1 MGIFNEQSSD
11 HPFAKGIQG
20 APGVGFNLTSS
31 GDYDMINKKLRN
43 VGAPSANTDAATK
56 KYVDDNS
63 TGTPSTSRLTVDSN
77 IDMKDRF
84 RILNLKH
91 PVDSDEPATKQ
102 YSDSRFLDRNGS
114 RTMIGNLSMNN
125 NKIIKLGA
133 PTSYDDAA
141 TKKYV
146 DDNSTGTSSRLTVDS
161 NIDMKDRY
169 RITNLVAPQDSK
181 DPATKYYV
189 DNTFLDTDGS
199 YPMKGNLN
207 MANNRIL
214 NLPAPSGSNQP
225 TPLAFTDL
233 KYLHVA
239 GTNKMTNNLNMDNKK
254 IINLRTPTA
263 STDAATKKYVDDKT
277 SSGGSSGGSLDL
289 SNYLKKDGTV
299 TMTGNLNLG
308 NKKIVGLATPTSN
321 TDAATK
327 KYVDDNS
334 GSPDLSDYL
343 EKDGSVAMTGNLNL
357 GNNKIVN
364 LSDPTTDQQA
374 ANRGWVRKQIDR
386 LDHHSGDGTSSVFT
400 ITDPAAPT
408 TLYLQYI
415 SGSSFNDFVFT
426 TSAPG
431 QPLVGWKP
439 TANTYINKIEFQF
452 GSRNINVDFLWF
464 IPRDSSHSNSN
475 FWVSGNRT
483 GTWSLI
489 IHKSWSYD
497 MSGVK
502 LKTHYTGRGSFTC
515 RLFTD
520 LPKAITKPLK
530 RIEINTPK
538 IVISGVIKDDVNFG
552 GNKIQNLGGAT
563 QDNEAVT
570 KGYVDNL
577 VHLTAVQPSHYKNEF
592 DYLMSSGSQWT
603 DEMDGGVSFGVRSIG
618 DLAPN
623 KGNFHDY
630 NHKVIFMSIIKNSQ
644 GKYIYKMGI
653 NFYRLTANT
662 DYTLCLEILNSDYNL
677 WNNSRISVD
686 KGTSTGLS
694 IGNVIVKKLSH
705 RYTDAAG
712 KTQTM
717 YYHRIIVNFRKLSSG
732 NKFFLHILVDILRG
746 GYNINAYPRQFLGS
760 YIIAYGIIGTFSNID
775 ADKVYD
781 YHTAFDIK
789 PTEVVYNVDINANNK
804 KILNINLDRSNN
816 NSAAT
821 VAFVK
826 ELFPHTKNLLYR
838 SYFSEFYDF
847 TDANNYKLS
856 RGVSGVVFNY
866 LKSISGNT
874 LRDAGIPNRTLDD
887 ITNYG
892 LNVKGYT
899 VSFTIPNYN
908 TKYSLCI
915 SFYHWRNRSFSLI
928 KKNTINKNILVK
940 LDYNKSNNKVTLT
953 VNKTTQ
959 NFTIPG
965 SFNGHRI
972 VIWLVENFNSNVTKV
987 SISNYSSTLTIPAVQ
1002 KSFFQGFDFTTE
1014 DGVLNKIMY
1023 SPNFY
1028 DTDSVQ
1034 FHKVM
1039 LQEKLSGSY
1048 VI

>member
-1 MGIFNEQSSD
+1 MGIFNEQSLN

-43 VGAPSANTDAATK
+43 VGAPSVNTDAATK

-63 TGTPSTSRLTVDSN
+63 SGSLKTSRLTVDSN
-77 IDMKDRF
+77 IDMNNH
-84 RILNLKH
+84 RIKNL
-91 PVDSDEPATKQ
+91 
-102 YSDSRFLDRNGS
+102 
-114 RTMIGNLSMNN
+114 
-125 NKIIKLGA
+125 
-133 PTSYDDAA
+133 
-141 TKKYV
+141 
-146 DDNSTGTSSRLTVDS
+146 
-161 NIDMKDRY
+161 
-169 RITNLVAPQDSK
+169 ITPQDSK

-189 DNTFLDTDGS
+189 DNTFLDRDGS

-207 MANNRIL
+207 MDNNRIF
-214 NLPAPSGSNQP
+214 NLPAPNGSNQP

-233 KYLHVA
+233 KYLHVN
-239 GTNKMTNNLNMDNKK
+239 GTNKMTNNINMDNKK
-254 IINLRTPTA
+254 IINLRTPT
-263 STDAATKKYVDDKT
+263 SDTDATNKKYVDDVISNTNSFFKID
-277 SSGGSSGGSLDL
+277 GSKKMTGAIDMNNNRILNLPMPTGNNQPTTVIYSN
-289 SNYLKKDGTV
+289 SNYLKRNGLIP
-299 TMTGNLNLG
+299 MGGSLNMF
-308 NKKIVGLATPTSN
+308 NFKIKNVGTPTNDS
-321 TDAATK
+321 DAATK
-327 KYVDDNS
+327 KYVDDNA

-343 EKDGSVAMTGNLNL
+343 EKDGTVTMTGNLNL

-386 LDHHSGDGTSSVFT
+386 LDHHSGDASSGVFT

-415 SGSSFNDFVFT
+415 SGSSFDDFVFT
-426 TSAPG
+426 TSTPG

-464 IPRDSSHSNSN
+464 IPRDDSHSNSN

-483 GTWSLI
+483 GTWSLN
-489 IHKSWSYD
+489 IHKSWNYN

-502 LKTHYTGRGSFTC
+502 LRTHNNSNHTAITC

-538 IVISGVIKDDVNFG
+538 IVISGVVKADVNLG
-552 GNKIQNLGGAT
+552 GNKIENLGVPT

-577 VHLTAVQPSHYKNEF
+577 VHHTAVQPSHYKDEF
-592 DYLMSSGSQWT
+592 SYLMSSGAQWT
-603 DEMDGGVSFGVRSIG
+603 DEIDGGVSFVIRKIG
-618 DLAPN
+618 DLTPS

-653 NFYRLTANT
+653 NFFRLAKNT
-662 DYTLCLEILNSDYNL
+662 EYTLCLEILNTDYNL
-677 WNNSRISVD
+677 WNNSKISVD

-705 RYTDAAG
+705 NYTDSTG
-712 KTQTM
+712 KTKTM
-717 YYHRIIVNFRKLSSG
+717 YYHRIIVNFQKLITG

-746 GYNINAYPRQFLGS
+746 GYNLPIYPTQFLGV
-760 YIIAYGIIGTFSNID
+760 YIIAYGIMGTFSNID
-775 ADKVYD
+775 PDKVYD

-804 KILNINLDRSNN
+804 KILNINLDRNSN

-821 VAFVK
+821 VEMVK
-826 ELFPHTKNLLYR
+826 EIQPFTTNIFYR
-838 SYFSEFYDF
+838 NYFEEFYDF
-847 TDANNYKLS
+847 TNASNYKVNPIS
-856 RGVSGVVFNY
+856 FGIVFNY
-866 LKSISGNT
+866 LSSSSGNT
-874 LRDAGIPNRTLDD
+874 LRDISIPNKTIDNIRKE
-887 ITNYG
+887 G
-892 LNVKGYT
+892 LNINGCDI
-899 VSFTIPNYN
+899 SFSPTDGI
-908 TKYSLCI
+908 TKYTFCI
-915 SFYHWRNRSFSLI
+915 VFYHWRNRTFSIHKKNPNNNSNLISLFYSNISNKLILSILNAVKSFSLQ
-928 KKNTINKNILVK
+928 
-940 LDYNKSNNKVTLT
+940 S
-953 VNKTTQ
+953 
-959 NFTIPG
+959 
-965 SFNGHRI
+965 SFNGKKI
-972 VIWLVENFNSNVTKV
+972 VLWLAEDSTQNITKAK
-987 SISNYSSTLTIPAVQ
+987 ISNYNYLLSINSFNKNDKQ
-1002 KSFFQGFDFTTE
+1002 KFTFTTQ
-1014 DGVLNKIMY
+1014 DGVLCRIMF
-1023 SPNFY
+1023 STNFY
-1028 DTDSVQ
+1028 DTDSEQ
-1034 FHKVM
+1034 YHKVM
-1039 LQEKLSGSY
+1039 LQEKLDGSY